1 MINVKEIAVSTFRE
15 EANAI
20 LNLENQLTGDF
31 EKVVH
36 AILEM
41 KGRLIVTGV
50 GKSGLVGAKIAA
62 TFASTGTPS
71 FFIHTVD
78 AFHGDLGM
86 ITTGDVVIAIS
97 YSGATDE
104 LLRLVPYLEDR
115 NIPVIAMTGTPDSLL
130 ATHATYNLNV
140 AVQKEVCPLNLAPT
154 TSTTAALVMGD
165 ALAVA
170 LMLLRNFREE
180 DFARFHPGGNL
191 GYRLL
196 TKVKDVMRRDN
207 LPVVPPEM
215 KISDAIIRISDAKL
229 GLVIVTRENE
239 ICGIITDGDIRRTMQ
254 KYQENSF
261 HIEVE
266 KVMTANPVSIR
277 EEARVVDAENLMK
290 RHSIHAL
297 LVLDKDGQLV
307 GVLDSFRV

>member
-1 MINVKEIAVSTFRE
+1 MDIKKIAISTFRE

-20 LNLENQLTGDF
+20 LDLENQLTDDF
-31 EKVVH
+31 EKVVRT
-36 AILEM
+36 IFQM
-41 KGRLIVTGV
+41 KGRLIIFGV
-50 GKSGLVGAKIAA
+50 GKSGLIGAKMAA

-71 FFIHTVD
+71 FFIHPVD

-86 ITTGDVVIAIS
+86 ITSEDIVIAIS
-97 YSGATDE
+97 YSGTTDE
-104 LLRLVPYLEDR
+104 LLRLVPYLKER
-115 NIPVIAMTGTPDSLL
+115 NIPVIALTGDSGSLL
-130 ATHATYNLNV
+130 ALHATYHLNV
-140 AVQKEVCPLNLAPT
+140 SVKKEVCPLNLAPT
-154 TSTTAALVMGD
+154 SSTTATLVMGD

-170 LMLLRNFREE
+170 LMELRNFQEE

-207 LPVVPPEM
+207 LPVVPSTM
-215 KISDAIIRISDAKL
+215 KISDAIIKISDAKL
-229 GLVIVTRENE
+229 GLVVVTRDNE

-266 KVMTANPVSIR
+266 KVMTPHPITIQ
-277 EEARVVDAENLMK
+277 EEAKVADAESLMK
-290 RHSIHAL
+290 RHNIHAL
-297 LVLDKDGQLV
+297 LVLDENRQLA
-307 GVLDSFRV
+307 GILDAFRL